1 MKHHVIAIA
10 IALAGIT
17 GSVTAGQPPAAN
29 PGAALATAFG
39 ANLNAQIVWGPAAGR
54 IVGAYQSDA
63 DVRKCGTSFPFNH
76 VTNNIIFNAGG
87 TVTES
92 ARFPPAGAFNAFGIP
107 GLFTRNVGLGTW
119 SYNPFTHSY
128 AMSLRYDY
136 FVDGV
141 YFGTGTVERVL
152 VLNANGSQASGPV
165 TSELYSTTGSLLIG
179 LCGDAVSR
187 RL

>member
-1 MKHHVIAIA
+1 MKYHVIAIA

-17 GSVTAGQPPAAN
+17 GGATAGQPSAAD
-29 PGAALATAFG
+29 PDAALATVSG
-39 ANLNAQIVWGPAAGR
+39 ANLNARIVWGPAAGR

-63 DVRKCGTSFPFNH
+63 DVRKCGTTFPFTH

-107 GLFTRNVGLGTW
+107 GLFTRTTGLGTW
-119 SYNPFTHSY
+119 SYNPSTHSY

-136 FVDGV
+136 FVDGA
-141 YFGTGTVERVL
+141 YSGTGTVERDM
-152 VLNANGSQASGPV
+152 VLNADGSRASGPV
-165 TSELYSTTGSLLIG
+165 KSELYSTTGSLLIG
-179 LCGDAVSR
+179 LCGDAVSK

>member
-17 GSVTAGQPPAAN
+17 GGATAGQPSAAN

-39 ANLNAQIVWGPAAGR
+39 ANLNAQVVWGPAAGR

-63 DVRKCGTSFPFNH
+63 DVRKCGTTFPLIH

-87 TVTES
+87 TITES
-92 ARFPPAGAFNAFGIP
+92 ARFPPVGDYNVFGIP

-119 SYNPFTHSY
+119 SYNPFTHRYS
-128 AMSLRYDY
+128 MSLRYDY

-141 YFGTGTVERVL
+141 YYGMGTVDRDL
-152 VLNANGSQASGPV
+152 VLSADGKLASGPV
-165 TSELYSTTGSLLIG
+165 KSSIYTTTGSTIVD
-179 LCGDAVSR
+179 LCGDAVSK